1 MHTGPG
7 GSSVAFKSMYVCYK
21 AARMVGD
28 LMFKKNFMHKS
39 K

>member
-7 GSSVAFKSMYVCYK
+7 GSSVAFKSMYVC
-21 AARMVGD
+21 ARMVGEGV
-28 LMFKKNFMHKS
+28 HKS